1 MSQEETKENFDS
13 NENVTNSPEET
24 SNPAEAAIDVVEQT
38 NSQEID
44 NLPIE
49 SIGSYARLEELL
61 TDEEKEKTTNPTAQS

>member
-1 MSQEETKENFDS
+1 MSQENNSS

-24 SNPAEAAIDVVEQT
+24 SNPAEAAIDAAKQAD
-38 NSQEID
+38 SQEID

>member
-1 MSQEETKENFDS
+1 MNQEER
-13 NENVTNSPEET
+13 EET
-24 SNPAEAAIDVVEQT
+24 LSPDESIAELPEDSLNPAETINDSSAED

-61 TDEEKEKTTNPTAQS
+61 TDEEKEKTSNPVVES

>member
-1 MSQEETKENFDS
+1 MSQEETKENSES

-24 SNPAEAAIDVVEQT
+24 SNPAEAAIDAAEQAD
-38 NSQEID
+38 SQEID

-61 TDEEKEKTTNPTAQS
+61 TDEKKENTTNPTAQS